1 MYTVGSLGTSHLGPT
16 ARLGLLRHCSGCWAS
31 CLETT
36 EQNYTGFPGGP
47 DMRTARFH
55 CRGTVQSSLA
65 QGARS
70 HMLQGVAK
78 KIKIETSMLQ
88 KREREQN
95 YSQRAQTQLSVP
107 FLTRGMLLLVVHSC
121 FPPVLIR
128 SSLLPV
134 SP

>member
-1 MYTVGSLGTSHLGPT
+1 MGPT
-16 ARLGLLRHCSGCWAS
+16 ARLGLLTALLWVLGFLPRNV
-31 CLETT
+31 T

-55 CRGTVQSSLA
+55 CRGHGSIPA

-88 KREREQN
+88 KREREN
-95 YSQRAQTQLSVP
+95 KIIANVAQTQLCTL
-107 FLTRGMLLLVVHSC
+107 FDTRYAPACCPLLL
-121 FPPVLIR
+121 P
-128 SSLLPV
+128 SSFN
-134 SP
+134 